1 MEAFP
6 YDRWFSN
13 ILVLLIVYGIL
24 EFLQMSEISGYTLTV
39 SEFKFKG
46 VILYLEVFLEPRNIE
61 VFQEVLI
68 YQKSV

>member
-39 SEFKFKG
+39 SELKFKG